1 MLHGNKSFDNVVANI
16 ARVQDFAPPLLKFQ
30 GCKNK
35 ASQQKQQNNF
45 KISNNHTMPW
55 KHMET

>member
-1 MLHGNKSFDNVVANI
+1 MENKIFDNVVANV
-16 ARVQDFAPPLLKFQ
+16 ARVQDFAPPLVRIQ

-35 ASQQKQQNNF
+35 SFTTKTTKTIF
-45 KISNNHTMPW
+45 EIDNNHTTPW